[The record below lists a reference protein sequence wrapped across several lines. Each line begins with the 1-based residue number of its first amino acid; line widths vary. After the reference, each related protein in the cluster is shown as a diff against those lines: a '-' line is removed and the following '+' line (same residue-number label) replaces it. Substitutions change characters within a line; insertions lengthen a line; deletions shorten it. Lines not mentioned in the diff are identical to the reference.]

1 MTRSSWWVGC
11 WLALGAPFGA
21 GAQVPRGH
29 GLHGAYYQGPNF
41 EQYLTSR
48 RDATLDFD
56 WHGRP
61 PLVGVPAEQF
71 SARWTGWLVPPA
83 TGRYVLHLRVDD
95 GSRLWLDERL
105 LLDDWTSQGLH
116 YYQLAL
122 ELRAG
127 VAYAL
132 RVEYRQQQGPAQ
144 LRLAWELPAAATKA
158 PDKRP
163 PAAAAASTGVS
174 VLPARYLFSEQPV
187 LPPVALPVPA
197 EPDGQLLPAAPPAA
211 STSIVVVPS
220 RIASATRPRARS
232 YLPVVASRHVGP
244 TPDSSR
250 AVAALAARLAT
261 GQPLTLRTLYFE
273 QGQARLLPAVQ
284 ASLDT
289 LAQALG
295 SRPGLRLQVQ
305 GHTDNQGDPSINQRL
320 SLARATA
327 VCAYLTAHGV
337 AATRLQAVGYGGSR
351 PVADNRQPAQ
361 RPRNRRVVLQPLGQ

>member
-21 GAQVPRGH
+21 GAQVPRGQ

-41 EQYLTSR
+41 EQYITSR

-83 TGRYVLHLRVDD
+83 TGSYVLHLRVDD

-132 RVEYRQQQGPAQ
+132 RVEYCQQQGPAQ
-144 LRLAWELPAAATKA
+144 LRLAWELPVAATKA
-158 PDKRP
+158 PNTRHI
-163 PAAAAASTGVS
+163 AASTGVS

-187 LPPVALPVPA
+187 LPPVALPVLA
-197 EPDGQLLPAAPPAA
+197 EPAKPVAPPAA
-211 STSIVVVPS
+211 STSIVVVSS
-220 RIASATRPRARS
+220 RRASATRPRARS
-232 YLPVVASRHVGP
+232 YLPVGTSRPAGPAS
-244 TPDSSR
+244 DSSR

-273 QGQARLLPAVQ
+273 QGQAHLLPAVQ

-351 PVADNRQPAQ
+351 PVADNRQPDQ